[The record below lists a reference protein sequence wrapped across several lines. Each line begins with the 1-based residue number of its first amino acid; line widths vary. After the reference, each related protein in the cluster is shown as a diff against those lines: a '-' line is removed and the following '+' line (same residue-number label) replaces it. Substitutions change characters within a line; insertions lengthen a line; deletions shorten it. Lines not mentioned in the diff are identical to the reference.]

1 MKKYTVIMVVA
12 LILGFLVGVY
22 LYKINYKKNNNE
34 EMKIAQKVE
43 DECTDFA
50 ELEANGALTTI
61 VTNGQEEKISPN
73 CLLTLKIYYK
83 TCGHLIEKSKNIEQS
98 LVNLTEEELRKQLPE
113 WEIQKFT
120 PEQIVLYKELN
131 EFCNEHYKLKIE
143 NGYVRIYEV
152 DEQKNEKLLK
162 STDIS
167 SEYLTTE
174 DLGKLKNGIEIY
186 TKKELNK
193 TIEDFE

>member
-1 MKKYTVIMVVA
+1 MRKYTIIMVIA
-12 LILGFLVGVY
+12 LGLGFLVGIY
-22 LYKINYKKNNNE
+22 LYKINYEKNDNQE
-34 EMKIAQKVE
+34 IKIAQKIE

-50 ELEANGALTTI
+50 ELEASGRLATV
-61 VTNGQEEKISPN
+61 VTNGQEQKISPN

-83 TCGHLIEKSKNIEQS
+83 TCGHLVEKSQNIEQN
-98 LVNLTEEELRKQLPE
+98 LINLTEEQLKNQFPE

-120 PEQIVLYKELN
+120 PEQIVLYKELE
-131 EFCNEHYKLKIE
+131 EFCNEHYKLRIE
-143 NGYVRIYEV
+143 NGYVRIYEL

-167 SEYLTTE
+167 SEYLTPE
-174 DLGKLKNGIEIY
+174 DLKKLKTGVEIY

>member
-1 MKKYTVIMVVA
+1 MKKYAIIIIIT

-22 LYKINYKKNNNE
+22 LYRINYSEKEYDNL
-34 EMKIAQKVE
+34 KIAQKVE

-50 ELEANGALTTI
+50 ELESNGMLKTI
-61 VTNGQEEKISPN
+61 ITNGQEEKVSPN

-83 TCGHLIEKSKNIEQS
+83 TCGHLIEKSQNIEQN
-98 LVNLTEEELRKQLPE
+98 LVNLTEEQLRKQLPE

-120 PEQIVLYKELN
+120 PEQIVLYKEL
-131 EFCNEHYKLKIE
+131 EDFCNEHYKLKIE
-143 NGYVRIYEV
+143 NGYIRIYEL
-152 DEQKNEKLLK
+152 DEQNNEKLLK

-167 SEYLTTE
+167 SEYLTKD
-174 DLGKLKNGIEIY
+174 DLEELKNGVEIY

>member
-1 MKKYTVIMVVA
+1 MKKYAIIIIIT

-22 LYKINYKKNNNE
+22 LYRINYSEKEYDNL
-34 EMKIAQKVE
+34 KIAQKIE

-50 ELEANGALTTI
+50 ELESNGMLKTI
-61 VTNGQEEKISPN
+61 ITNGQEEKVSPN

-83 TCGHLIEKSKNIEQS
+83 KCEHLIEKSQNIEQN
-98 LVNLTEEELRKQLPE
+98 LVNLTEEQLRKQLPE

-120 PEQIVLYKELN
+120 PEQIVLYKEL
-131 EFCNEHYKLKIE
+131 EDFCNEHYKLKIE
-143 NGYVRIYEV
+143 NGYIRIYEL
-152 DEQKNEKLLK
+152 DEQNNEKLLK

-167 SEYLTTE
+167 SEYLTKD
-174 DLGKLKNGIEIY
+174 DLEELKNGVEIY